1 MLARSRDRDRR
12 RDVAAAGTETATG
25 TLSLLLRPSLF
36 LFLSRFQFP
45 SLLPSL
51 FPSLLLLLLLSLL
64 PSLLRPCSRPT
75 DLLGCAAVP
84 TVRDIARAVDRG
96 PVLVAGATAPYAAY
110 LSSHLAAGRRVIVV
124 VATEAVARTFVDDLA
139 VFGAAATL
147 LPEPDGSPYAEVAAD
162 RAAEAARLAALY
174 ALARGGD
181 AAPRLVVTTGAAL
194 ARKAMPPAE
203 LVARAVEVTTGATL
217 DRDATAAR
225 LLECGFARAPVVD
238 DVGTFAVRGNVI
250 DVGAPG
256 LPFPARLELFGDEVE
271 SIRLFDPS
279 TQRTLRA
286 IDALTVHPI
295 RTAVPAA
302 GHDWK
307 AALRQLADDSQHP
320 SKATRQLIEQL
331 ATGDAIGA
339 DVYAPAFHA
348 ALAPVAAFVPADAVW
363 LWWDPDATLAAID
376 GELAG
381 AAAGFA
387 ERRAH
392 RQLAYPPDAH
402 HVTRAEVV
410 AMLRDHPRR
419 VVVPALTLV
428 DDPRGAGADVLAVSV
443 DPLAA
448 LRTELERARVQHD
461 DHLGDPLVRAIAA
474 ARADGHAVVVAADT
488 AQRADR
494 LRGLLEGHGVAAD
507 RVERLALP
515 APDPAVVQLAVAPL
529 SQSFASP
536 ADAVVAIAAGDVFG
550 KKHHGRQRS
559 AARRAKDALLGGVG
573 DFAQL
578 APGDYLVHQL
588 HGVGRYRGLAKLPVG
603 GTAIDFLH
611 LEYDGGALYL
621 PVFRLGEVQ
630 RYVGAEGHGPRLDK
644 LGGVTWDKAK
654 GKVSRQVAALA
665 EELLQMYAQRAALPG
680 HRFPPADDLF
690 RDFESGFPYD
700 ETPDQLAAIEAT
712 LADMESAK
720 AMDRLVCGDVGYGK
734 TEVALR
740 AIMKCALASKQALL
754 LAPTTILVEQHA
766 RTMTERFAS
775 WPVTVGKLSRFQS
788 KGEQLATLRA
798 LADGKVDV
806 VVGTHRALSPDVR
819 WKDLGLVV
827 IDEEQRFGVAHKE
840 RLKKLR
846 AAVDV
851 LTLTA
856 TPIPRTLH
864 LAMTGLRDLSII
876 ATPPA
881 DRRAVRTFVAQVD
894 AALIKGAIEAELA
907 RGGQIYFVTRHID
920 GAGPPDPERG
930 KQARAD
936 LSLTEWAALLGQL
949 VPRARIGVAHGG
961 LGAEALEDVMV
972 KFVGGELDILCA
984 TTIVESGL
992 DIPRANTL
1000 FVARA
1005 DAFGLSQLYQLRGRV
1020 GRSSARAYC
1029 YLLVPPPEQL
1039 TDDARRRL
1047 EALQRFTEL
1056 GAGFQIA
1063 SADLEIRGG
1072 GELLGARQSGSIAA
1086 VGFDQ
1091 YVRMLEVAVAELR
1104 GQPVH
1109 HPVDPELTVDTPG
1122 YIPDDYVPDPGQ
1134 RLDLYKRLSAIEDE
1148 DECRALLDEIADR
1161 FGPLP
1166 GETLLLADLMIVKAL
1181 ARAVDATAVELT
1193 RTRLA
1198 VALGPSTPV
1207 DARTLPKGWRLDRDG
1222 RIHALWSA
1230 DEAKAPTQAA
1240 RRRLQALSPRGS

>member
-1 MLARSRDRDRR
+1 LPSVRDLAR
-12 RDVAAAGTETATG
+12 AAE
-25 TLSLLLRPSLF
+25 
-36 LFLSRFQFP
+36 
-45 SLLPSL
+45 
-51 FPSLLLLLLLSLL
+51 
-64 PSLLRPCSRPT
+64 
-75 DLLGCAAVP
+75 
-84 TVRDIARAVDRG
+84 RG
-96 PVLVAGATAPYAAY
+96 PLLVTGATAPYAAY
-110 LSSHLAAGRRVIVV
+110 LATALAAARPLVV
-124 VATEAVARTFVDDLA
+124 VVPSDAAARTFVDDLA
-139 VFGAAATL
+139 LFGGAATV
-147 LPEPDGSPYAEVAAD
+147 LPEPDGAAYAELAAD
-162 RAAEAARLAALY
+162 RAADAARLAVLY
-174 ALARGGD
+174 ALIGGGP
-181 AAPRLVVTTGAAL
+181 AAPRTVVVSGAAL
-194 ARKAMPPAE
+194 IKKTLPPAE
-203 LVARAVEVTTGATL
+203 LAARAIELAKGATI
-217 DRDATAAR
+217 DRDATATR

-238 DVGTFAVRGNVI
+238 DTGTFAVRGSVI

-256 LPFPARLELFGDEVE
+256 LPYPARIELFGDEIE

-279 TQRTLRA
+279 SQRTLREVA
-286 IDALTVHPI
+286 RLALFPI
-295 RTAVPAA
+295 RTAVPSSS
-302 GHDWK
+302 HDWK
-307 AALRQLADDSQHP
+307 AAIRALADDSQHP
-320 SKATRQLIEQL
+320 SSATRRLIEQL
-331 ATGDAIGA
+331 ATGDAIGV

-348 ALAPVAAFVPADAVW
+348 ALAPVADYLPADATW

-381 AAAGFA
+381 AEAGYA

-392 RQLAYPPDAH
+392 KQLAFPPAAH
-402 HVTRAEVV
+402 YVGRAAVV
-410 AMLRDHPRR
+410 AQLAGQPRR
-419 VVVPALTLV
+419 VVLPALTML
-428 DDPRGAGADVLAVSV
+428 DDPRGVGADVVAVAI
-443 DPLAA
+443 DPLAR

-461 DHLGDPLVRAIAA
+461 DHLADPLTKAIGA
-474 ARADGHAVVVAADT
+474 ARADGATTVLIAADT
-488 AQRADR
+488 AQRAER
-494 LRGLLEGHGVAAD
+494 LHGLLEGHGVAAD
-507 RVERLALP
+507 RLDRVELGGTG
-515 APDPAVVQLAVAPL
+515 AVTQLVVAPL
-529 SQSFASP
+529 SQSFASA
-536 ADAVVAIAAGDVFG
+536 ADGLLAIAAGDVFG
-550 KKHHGRQRS
+550 KKHHAPRQQS
-559 AARRAKDALLGGVG
+559 ASKRAKDALLGGVG

-578 APGDYLVHQL
+578 APGDFLVHQL
-588 HGVGRYRGLAKLPVG
+588 HGVGRYRGLAKLPLG
-603 GTAIDFLH
+603 GTAIDFLQ
-611 LEYDGGALYL
+611 LEYDGGTLYL

-665 EELLQMYAQRAALPG
+665 EELLQVYAQRAALPG
-680 HRFPPADDLF
+680 HRFPPPDDLF
-690 RDFESGFPYD
+690 RDFEAAFPYE
-700 ETPDQLAAIEAT
+700 ETPDQEAAIAAT
-712 LADMESAK
+712 LEDMESAK

-740 AIMKCALASKQALL
+740 AIMKCALAGKQALL

-775 WPVTVGKLSRFQS
+775 WPVGVGKLSRFQT
-788 KGEQLATLRA
+788 KTEQLATLRA
-798 LADGKVDV
+798 LADGTLDV

-846 AAVDV
+846 AHVDV

-864 LAMTGLRDLSII
+864 LAMTGMRDLSII

-920 GAGPPDPERG
+920 GAGPPDPGRG
-930 KQARAD
+930 KEARVD
-936 LSLTEWAALLGQL
+936 LSLKEWATLLGTL

-972 KFVGGELDILCA
+972 KFVGGELDVLVA

-1039 TDDARRRL
+1039 TDEARRRL

-1072 GELLGARQSGSIAA
+1072 GELLGAKQSGSIAA

-1091 YVRMLEVAVAELR
+1091 YVRMLETAVAELR
-1104 GQPVH
+1104 GEPIH
-1109 HPVDPELTVDTPG
+1109 HPVDPELTVDVPG

-1161 FGPLP
+1161 FGPVP
-1166 GETLLLADLMIVKAL
+1166 GETILLADLMIVKAL
-1181 ARAVDATAVELT
+1181 ARRLDATAIELT
-1193 RTRLA
+1193 RARLA
-1198 VALGPSTPV
+1198 IALGPSTPV
-1207 DARTLPKGWRLDRDG
+1207 DATRLPRGWRLDRDG
-1222 RIHALWSA
+1222 RLHAVWGAEEGKS
-1230 DEAKAPTQAA
+1230 PTAAA
-1240 RRRLQALSPRGS
+1240 RSRLQALGARAT